1 MPQDPLMPQTPQP
14 KAKPSIDEWEEQVR
28 QKYNIP
34 QKLWRGMAAQE
45 SGGDRNAI
53 SPTGVRGKYQVT
65 ESTAKSYGL
74 DRNDPYQQAEAAAK
88 HLRKLYD
95 TTPQIK
101 SDSGRWWGAVAKY
114 YGGDNA
120 VDEQGNF
127 SDSSID
133 GVSTPLRHV
142 NNLARR
148 IQEMDKQSPSVV
160 NPQNPAAPMVA
171 PAPKPAPMK
180 ARPKPVTTARGPI
193 VQPTQISPLSFTGNA
208 APSSEK
214 LTAQSQQIAQQ
225 IRPEIQ
231 AKQPKPNPFE
241 QRSPVGQLAEMTTTA
256 FLRGA
261 EHLNRGVSHL
271 VGMRKYVPTQGQ
283 SMLSPQAQNALGQQ
297 EARQDEAYPNAA
309 PIYRGIVQGA
319 TEAPAYMLGGAA
331 GTIPAMATAAGL
343 AAIDQDW
350 QNDPKRAA
358 VRTALGSVLPIAGG
372 KALSS
377 VAGRVAPNLV
387 ANSLG
392 GRAVE
397 TVGGALGN
405 VAPAAAEQLYY
416 DRELNLNELGKQAV
430 IGGALG
436 FGTYVHPQTKT
447 MRARPEPHP
456 VDVSKAIMDVGVG
469 ELPPLP
475 ETPPPTTQAEAPIPP
490 TVPPEVPPTAPAQ
503 PTTKPMPP
511 RPGEARIPQ
520 ATEGT
525 RGGIVPRRPGD
536 TIQRPVGPSRI
547 IADNRSAENA
557 TPTTL
562 DDTLMFAERPAVARN
577 MKAEGERVIGEQAQR
592 VAEGTLKEGD
602 FRGPK
607 RGTAKNPKFGQYGD
621 VAYALGRSPYQKTP
635 GDVTRLHSNAVDI
648 PPTESGEIWQKGANA
663 VIGDPEV
670 KAALDLPPEANQE
683 AVRDAVREDVAK
695 RMGLPPDVSLAQVPP
710 NVWLGWARSKGFSP
724 GLIAR
729 MNKSIELAR
738 GKTGGDA
745 LPPNE
750 TPQTPMAT
758 RQATRPSEG
767 EPIPFKRGTTN
778 VEETPAARTAQPE
791 QPETPMRS
799 APEAVPEVPAM
810 GEAATQPAP
819 TGAKVPRT
827 RKPKPSANDRF
838 VEPSKLVPE
847 NVAPVA
853 PVAPEPPVASTLAP
867 KTRKAKAVTLPRTTE
882 PESVT
887 AKANPKDMAPV
898 APRPASRSSY
908 TIQTEDRGDI
918 PVHLQRW
925 DDGSVTIVDYSE
937 GGGMPVEYNA
947 AFAKSKSEQDLL
959 RYVYETLG
967 ITNISKPSSV
977 SLEPKDRSKR
987 KTRDQVTPAVKSAP
1001 ETMAEAAPVEPV
1013 AKTAPTTTTKKAS
1026 PPPLPGKPKYN
1037 EATLREAGFEKVDSQ
1052 LYKAQDG
1059 RSLEYDPDH
1068 SVWQIKRP
1076 SGEGT
1081 ETFSTQKEAIESI
1094 LGKPPAP
1101 VMEAPVR
1108 GAKKVAPT
1116 VTEKAAEAKG
1126 KRAAKKAVVAEK
1138 PMAEKPV
1145 VEVAPSET
1153 KTASVAK
1160 PERVTPLNL
1169 PKQSMSRSNL
1179 DSQLKDLG
1187 LRPAERQSLL
1197 DEAKSTEFRY
1207 EVPGHSLY
1215 KKGGTSERKGQ
1226 SYSVEESSK
1235 VLRKAYA
1242 MKFGEAAVESGVKQS
1257 QSDTRAIAESNLR
1270 RSDDFKVLKE
1280 ASADLTP
1287 KQIESIEKQASDA
1300 GITSEVN
1307 SMLAD
1312 YKSKRTEYRSDPE
1325 LRQYLQDNLRDQQK
1339 QLATTNQPEG
1349 SPTRRFYEKRIQD
1362 LTDEIAALDK
1372 PPVYDRDVE
1381 TSLRELV
1388 DPKTRILSSEGM
1400 RKLRESFS
1408 DEQILKAVKN
1418 SEGKLKIEQDT
1429 RLYDDLQAKSFRES
1443 GTGQPLLR
1451 DKEGIL
1457 GKKHAAYKP
1466 SSIEVI
1472 SEPPSSTKMQQSIA
1486 KAAVAPKEVVAEKP
1500 AVAGAKPA
1508 ETPVEPIPATS
1519 LPETP
1524 SPTKFGKAVEKAK
1537 AARKP
1542 RQANV
1547 EKKTD
1552 VKTTPQVTPQ
1562 VEPEAA
1568 KPVSAL
1574 TKAHQDV
1581 ISAVEGLT
1589 ESLRELNARR
1599 QARIDASGIDLDS
1612 PPLQKSDVKVG
1623 EVVYDQLGREWRVSK
1638 NKKMISSFSQ
1648 EGVRGVRS
1656 EIVEGKEYPITKSY
1670 KREWGWQSDDIAAW
1684 RRGNPR
1690 QVAPQVEPEAAKP
1703 SPAETP
1709 PPAVSEETKPIA
1721 GEKPSLKPKSTT
1733 ATAKKPLADAI
1744 REGQE
1749 PKSNYT
1755 NVKKL
1760 REQGYTDK
1768 EIFKLAADNEEF
1780 DLMRAGSK
1788 PNIEA
1793 TARRNAKG
1801 QPLDP
1806 SGEPYLKGTDGE
1818 YYTPQVT
1825 VRKVEATAPP
1835 AESPAIVPG
1844 VKPAKPR
1851 KTLAKSEDVD
1861 TSGPSRL
1868 KELKAKKAEL
1878 AKKGGVKLTFGSDK
1892 EPSSGGTIMGGGF
1905 GSLQSLFEKAQSKR
1919 AKASPSDLPH
1929 YDKGDD
1935 YVKAV
1940 RELAD
1945 KGKFTPEEKTLI
1957 ENTAK
1962 RVVLG
1967 AESVPD
1973 VAAKVDAKIREI
1985 IGAKANPNVTVPK
1998 VEAAKPTSQK
2008 VEPVEAKTPS
2018 KKASTEPQTAEEYF
2032 QDQLDKD
2039 IWHSDKS
2046 GPANKAN
2053 AEARAALA
2061 EAAAKFRR
2069 GKMTDEQKAR
2079 IVGAAQ
2085 DLMLAGKL
2093 GDDQLITNAR
2103 KALKNASLNDSRAA
2117 KIWEGIK
2124 TSGRTIQTLRYG
2136 TDWSLGFKQ
2145 AGPLTTNIFNVVD
2158 TAKAFKYAAGA
2169 SKSQNRAN
2177 EIHAVLESHPRYDDA
2192 QKSGLELTLFGKHEE
2207 VYQDNP
2213 AMKVPWIKRL
2223 EAGNNALVD
2232 YMRLQEFGKMTS
2244 AIDKQSGL
2252 TEVQK
2257 ADSYKR
2263 AAEVINTLTGR
2274 TNLGEGKLQQVATAL
2289 NGIMASP
2296 RLNISRFKMADPLW
2310 IPKMY
2315 AKDPVVAKQM
2325 FRQAMG
2331 VASTW
2336 MGMYALGA
2344 TTGAFKVVLN
2354 PNDSDFGKV
2363 VIGKTRYDMTGG
2375 MLPVVK
2381 ILLQYGRLGH
2391 AIANEAYENT
2401 DESKAKRQAVWSKTA
2416 YDTTQFLRGR
2426 LGPLYGYA
2434 TDIVLGKDFEKRSV
2448 TLRSTVNPT
2457 DPNFAGYR
2465 LVPPLGVTGAYESY
2479 QMEGMKGV
2487 AKTAIPEFVGIGART
2502 YGQRPGYIGRD
2513 SRVAQEMDDV
2523 GLPASQITRMPK
2535 EPNDV
2540 YKNRT
2545 LTVDEWTTTYGERL
2559 INSPEYKAMS
2569 NEMKVET
2576 LKELRSRITAES
2588 RKAYTKGE
2596 SPDLNKLAPSTI
2608 MTSVTAAQKRLREK
2622 TPREFVNTVK

>member
-436 FGTYVHPQTKT
+436 FGTYVHPQAKT

-456 VDVSKAIMDVGVG
+456 VDVSKAIMDVGEGLV
-469 ELPPLP
+469 PLP
-475 ETPPPTTQAEAPIPP
+475 ETPPPATQAESPIPP

-503 PTTKPMPP
+503 PATKPMPP

-536 TIQRPVGPSRI
+536 TIQRPVGPSRRI
-547 IADNRSAENA
+547 VDNRSAENA

-621 VAYALGRSPYQKTP
+621 VAYALGRSPYQKIP
-635 GDVTRLHSNAVDI
+635 GDVTILHSNAVDI

-791 QPETPMRS
+791 QPETPMRP
-799 APEAVPEVPAM
+799 APEVVPEVPAM

-819 TGAKVPRT
+819 AGTKVPRI

-853 PVAPEPPVASTLAP
+853 PVASEPPVASTLAP

-882 PESVT
+882 PESV
-887 AKANPKDMAPV
+887 
-898 APRPASRSSY
+898 
-908 TIQTEDRGDI
+908 
-918 PVHLQRW
+918 
-925 DDGSVTIVDYSE
+925 
-937 GGGMPVEYNA
+937 
-947 AFAKSKSEQDLL
+947 
-959 RYVYETLG
+959 
-967 ITNISKPSSV
+967 
-977 SLEPKDRSKR
+977 
-987 KTRDQVTPAVKSAP
+987 AVKPAP

-1013 AKTAPTTTTKKAS
+1013 AKTAPATTTKKAS

-1101 VMEAPVR
+1101 AMESPVR

-1207 EVPGHSLY
+1207 EVPGHSIY

-1325 LRQYLQDNLRDQQK
+1325 LRQYLQDNLRDQQER
-1339 QLATTNQPEG
+1339 LAATNQPEG
-1349 SPTRRFYEKRIQD
+1349 SPTRSFYEKRIQD

-1472 SEPPSSTKMQQSIA
+1472 SEPPALTEMQQSIA
-1486 KAAVAPKEVVAEKP
+1486 KA
-1500 AVAGAKPA
+1500 
-1508 ETPVEPIPATS
+1508 
-1519 LPETP
+1519 
-1524 SPTKFGKAVEKAK
+1524 K
-1537 AARKP
+1537 AARVPKQKKSEATK
-1542 RQANV
+1542 QA
-1547 EKKTD
+1547 
-1552 VKTTPQVTPQ
+1552 PPS
-1562 VEPEAA
+1562 EPE
-1568 KPVSAL
+1568 V
-1574 TKAHQDV
+1574 T
-1581 ISAVEGLT
+1581 
-1589 ESLRELNARR
+1589 
-1599 QARIDASGIDLDS
+1599 
-1612 PPLQKSDVKVG
+1612 
-1623 EVVYDQLGREWRVSK
+1623 
-1638 NKKMISSFSQ
+1638 
-1648 EGVRGVRS
+1648 
-1656 EIVEGKEYPITKSY
+1656 
-1670 KREWGWQSDDIAAW
+1670 
-1684 RRGNPR
+1684 
-1690 QVAPQVEPEAAKP
+1690 KP

-1721 GEKPSLKPKSTT
+1721 GEKPTQVKS
-1733 ATAKKPLADAI
+1733 AKGAVKKPLADAI

-1755 NVKKL
+1755 NIKKL

-1825 VRKVEATAPP
+1825 VRKVDATTAPV
-1835 AESPAIVPG
+1835 ESPAIVPG

-1861 TSGPSRL
+1861 TSGPSLL

-1878 AKKGGVKLTFGSDK
+1878 AKKGGVKLTFGADK
-1892 EPSSGGTIMGGGF
+1892 EPPSGGTIMGGGF

-1962 RVVLG
+1962 RVVLS

-1973 VAAKVDAKIREI
+1973 AAAKADAKIREI

-1998 VEAAKPTSQK
+1998 VEAAKPAPPK
-2008 VEPVEAKTPS
+2008 VEPVEAKTKVAKSEGVSESTVSDIPFVKKPKEIRTIPEYIDHLNSLPAS
-2018 KKASTEPQTAEEYF
+2018 KAGQQSPETKAINRIKASLQKVTSAAKEGVVTPAMEQKVINAAESLLKAANSRNPDAIRDAGIDLKRQVRQIPSTKTQSVESPLEFETAEEYLGYLNAKKSPQPKPDTPEYKAMAKAKRALQAVNRMKRSGAIDPEVESRIVSAADDLIQVSKSGDADAISKAQTSLTDAFPAKERKPQTAEEYF

-2069 GKMTDEQKAR
+2069 KQMTDEQKER

-2608 MTSVTAAQKRLREK
+2608 MTSVTAAQKRLPEK
-2622 TPREFVNTVK
+2622 EPREFVNTVK

>member
-45 SGGDRNAI
+45 SGGDRSAV

-436 FGTYVHPQTKT
+436 FGTYVHPQAKT

-456 VDVSKAIMDVGVG
+456 VDVSKAIMDVGEGLV
-469 ELPPLP
+469 PLP
-475 ETPPPTTQAEAPIPP
+475 ETPPPATQAESPIPP

-503 PTTKPMPP
+503 PATKPMPP

-767 EPIPFKRGTTN
+767 EPIPFKRGTTD
-778 VEETPAARTAQPE
+778 VEETPAARTVQPE
-791 QPETPMRS
+791 QPETPMRP
-799 APEAVPEVPAM
+799 APEVVPEVPAM
-810 GEAATQPAP
+810 GEAATKPAP
-819 TGAKVPRT
+819 AGTKVPRT

-853 PVAPEPPVASTLAP
+853 PVAPESPIASTLAP

-1287 KQIESIEKQASDA
+1287 KQIESIQKQASDA

-1325 LRQYLQDNLRDQQK
+1325 LRQYLQDNLRDQQER
-1339 QLATTNQPEG
+1339 LAATNQPEG
-1349 SPTRRFYEKRIQD
+1349 SPTRSFYEKRIQD

-1388 DPKTRILSSEGM
+1388 DPQTRILSSEGM

-1418 SEGKLKIEQDT
+1418 NEGKLKIEQDT

-1472 SEPPSSTKMQQSIA
+1472 SEPPALTEMQQSIA
-1486 KAAVAPKEVVAEKP
+1486 KA
-1500 AVAGAKPA
+1500 
-1508 ETPVEPIPATS
+1508 
-1519 LPETP
+1519 
-1524 SPTKFGKAVEKAK
+1524 K
-1537 AARKP
+1537 AARVPKQKKSEATK
-1542 RQANV
+1542 QA
-1547 EKKTD
+1547 
-1552 VKTTPQVTPQ
+1552 PPS
-1562 VEPEAA
+1562 EPE
-1568 KPVSAL
+1568 V
-1574 TKAHQDV
+1574 T
-1581 ISAVEGLT
+1581 
-1589 ESLRELNARR
+1589 
-1599 QARIDASGIDLDS
+1599 
-1612 PPLQKSDVKVG
+1612 
-1623 EVVYDQLGREWRVSK
+1623 
-1638 NKKMISSFSQ
+1638 
-1648 EGVRGVRS
+1648 
-1656 EIVEGKEYPITKSY
+1656 
-1670 KREWGWQSDDIAAW
+1670 
-1684 RRGNPR
+1684 
-1690 QVAPQVEPEAAKP
+1690 KP

-1721 GEKPSLKPKSTT
+1721 GEKPTQVKS
-1733 ATAKKPLADAI
+1733 AKGAVKKPLADAI

-1755 NVKKL
+1755 NVKRL

-1780 DLMRAGSK
+1780 DLMRAGRK

-1825 VRKVEATAPP
+1825 VRKVDATTPP
-1835 AESPAIVPG
+1835 TESPAIVPG

-1861 TSGPSRL
+1861 TSGPSLL

-1962 RVVLG
+1962 RVVLS

-1973 VAAKVDAKIREI
+1973 AAAKADAKIREI

-1998 VEAAKPTSQK
+1998 VEAAKPAPPK

-2069 GKMTDEQKAR
+2069 KQMTDEQKER

-2401 DESKAKRQAVWSKTA
+2401 DESKAKRQAVWSKTV

>member
-45 SGGDRNAI
+45 SGGDRSAV

-127 SDSSID
+127 SDSSVD

-160 NPQNPAAPMVA
+160 NPQNPAAPVVA
-171 PAPKPAPMK
+171 PTPKPAQMK

-436 FGTYVHPQTKT
+436 FGTYVHPQAKT
-447 MRARPEPHP
+447 MRSRPEPHP

-503 PTTKPMPP
+503 PATKPMPP

-536 TIQRPVGPSRI
+536 TIQRPVGPSRRI
-547 IADNRSAENA
+547 VDNRSAENA

-621 VAYALGRSPYQKTP
+621 VAYALGRSPYQKIP
-635 GDVTRLHSNAVDI
+635 GDVTILHSNAVDI

-791 QPETPMRS
+791 QPETPMRP
-799 APEAVPEVPAM
+799 APEVVPEVPAM
-810 GEAATQPAP
+810 GEAATKPA
-819 TGAKVPRT
+819 TAGAKVPRT

-1013 AKTAPTTTTKKAS
+1013 AQTAPATTTKKVS
-1026 PPPLPGKPKYN
+1026 PTPLPGKPKYN

-1081 ETFSTQKEAIESI
+1081 ETFGTQKEAIESI

-1207 EVPGHSLY
+1207 EVPGHSIY

-1325 LRQYLQDNLRDQQK
+1325 LRQYLQDNLRDQQER
-1339 QLATTNQPEG
+1339 LAATNQPEG
-1349 SPTRRFYEKRIQD
+1349 SPTRSFYEKRIQD

-1388 DPKTRILSSEGM
+1388 DPKTRTLSSKGM
-1400 RKLRESFS
+1400 QKLRESFS
-1408 DEQILKAVKN
+1408 DEQILKAVKD
-1418 SEGKLKIEQDT
+1418 SGGKLKIEQDA
-1429 RLYDDLQAKSFRES
+1429 RPYDDLQAKSFRES

-1457 GKKHAAYKP
+1457 GKKHAVYKP

-1472 SEPPSSTKMQQSIA
+1472 SEPPAPTEMQQSIA
-1486 KAAVAPKEVVAEKP
+1486 KA
-1500 AVAGAKPA
+1500 
-1508 ETPVEPIPATS
+1508 
-1519 LPETP
+1519 
-1524 SPTKFGKAVEKAK
+1524 KAK
-1537 AARKP
+1537 RVAKQKESEATK
-1542 RQANV
+1542 QA
-1547 EKKTD
+1547 
-1552 VKTTPQVTPQ
+1552 PPS
-1562 VEPEAA
+1562 EPE
-1568 KPVSAL
+1568 V
-1574 TKAHQDV
+1574 T
-1581 ISAVEGLT
+1581 
-1589 ESLRELNARR
+1589 
-1599 QARIDASGIDLDS
+1599 
-1612 PPLQKSDVKVG
+1612 
-1623 EVVYDQLGREWRVSK
+1623 
-1638 NKKMISSFSQ
+1638 
-1648 EGVRGVRS
+1648 
-1656 EIVEGKEYPITKSY
+1656 
-1670 KREWGWQSDDIAAW
+1670 
-1684 RRGNPR
+1684 
-1690 QVAPQVEPEAAKP
+1690 KP

-1721 GEKPSLKPKSTT
+1721 GEKPTQVKS
-1733 ATAKKPLADAI
+1733 AKGAVKKPLADAI

-1755 NVKKL
+1755 NIKKL

-1793 TARRNAKG
+1793 TAPRNAKG

-1825 VRKVEATAPP
+1825 VRKVDATTAPV
-1835 AESPAIVPG
+1835 ESPAIVPG

-1892 EPSSGGTIMGGGF
+1892 EPPSGGTIMGGGF

-1998 VEAAKPTSQK
+1998 VEAAKPASPK

-2069 GKMTDEQKAR
+2069 KQMTDEQKER

-2448 TLRSTVNPT
+2448 TLRSTVDPT

-2545 LTVDEWTTTYGERL
+2545 LTVDKWTTTYGERL

-2622 TPREFVNTVK
+2622 KPREFVNTVK

>member
-127 SDSSID
+127 SDASVD

-160 NPQNPAAPMVA
+160 NPQNPAAPVVA
-171 PAPKPAPMK
+171 PAPKPAQMK

-261 EHLNRGVSHL
+261 ERLNRGVSHL

-319 TEAPAYMLGGAA
+319 TEAPAYMLAGAA

-436 FGTYVHPQTKT
+436 FGTYVHPQAKT
-447 MRARPEPHP
+447 MRSRPEPHP

-503 PTTKPMPP
+503 PATKPMPP

-536 TIQRPVGPSRI
+536 TIQRPVGPSRRI
-547 IADNRSAENA
+547 VDNRSAENA

-635 GDVTRLHSNAVDI
+635 GDVTSLHSNAVDI

-778 VEETPAARTAQPE
+778 VEETPAAKPPIIAESDIPEPSSNTRQVEVNGKKIDLTPEQSKAWDDLDKAQEGAKRKVESDYRMFKDREQYEKSLKALGMQLSAKRREIAGALTEKEQAAKDKRDLSNYAGKAVVVNGKSGKVVGNPFGRVRVQFEDGSVATFNPKDIQSGGRNVEKTPAARTAQPE
-791 QPETPMRS
+791 QPETPMRP
-799 APEAVPEVPAM
+799 APEVVPEVPAM

-819 TGAKVPRT
+819 AGTKVPRT

-853 PVAPEPPVASTLAP
+853 PVASEPPVASTLAP

-882 PESVT
+882 PESV
-887 AKANPKDMAPV
+887 
-898 APRPASRSSY
+898 
-908 TIQTEDRGDI
+908 
-918 PVHLQRW
+918 
-925 DDGSVTIVDYSE
+925 
-937 GGGMPVEYNA
+937 
-947 AFAKSKSEQDLL
+947 
-959 RYVYETLG
+959 
-967 ITNISKPSSV
+967 
-977 SLEPKDRSKR
+977 
-987 KTRDQVTPAVKSAP
+987 AVKPAP

-1026 PPPLPGKPKYN
+1026 PPPLPVKPKYN
-1037 EATLREAGFEKVDSQ
+1037 ETTLREAGFEKVDSQ

-1207 EVPGHSLY
+1207 EVPGHSIY

-1325 LRQYLQDNLRDQQK
+1325 LRQYLQDNLRDQQER
-1339 QLATTNQPEG
+1339 LAATNQPEG
-1349 SPTRRFYEKRIQD
+1349 SPTRSFYEKRIQD

-1388 DPKTRILSSEGM
+1388 DPKTRTLSSKGM
-1400 RKLRESFS
+1400 QKLRESFS
-1408 DEQILKAVKN
+1408 DEQILKAVKD
-1418 SEGKLKIEQDT
+1418 SGGKLKIEQDA
-1429 RLYDDLQAKSFRES
+1429 RPYDDLQAKSFRES

-1457 GKKHAAYKP
+1457 GKKHAVYKP

-1472 SEPPSSTKMQQSIA
+1472 SEPPAPTEMQQSIA
-1486 KAAVAPKEVVAEKP
+1486 KA
-1500 AVAGAKPA
+1500 
-1508 ETPVEPIPATS
+1508 
-1519 LPETP
+1519 
-1524 SPTKFGKAVEKAK
+1524 KAK
-1537 AARKP
+1537 RVAKQKESEATK
-1542 RQANV
+1542 QA
-1547 EKKTD
+1547 
-1552 VKTTPQVTPQ
+1552 PPS
-1562 VEPEAA
+1562 EPE
-1568 KPVSAL
+1568 V
-1574 TKAHQDV
+1574 T
-1581 ISAVEGLT
+1581 
-1589 ESLRELNARR
+1589 
-1599 QARIDASGIDLDS
+1599 
-1612 PPLQKSDVKVG
+1612 
-1623 EVVYDQLGREWRVSK
+1623 
-1638 NKKMISSFSQ
+1638 
-1648 EGVRGVRS
+1648 
-1656 EIVEGKEYPITKSY
+1656 
-1670 KREWGWQSDDIAAW
+1670 
-1684 RRGNPR
+1684 
-1690 QVAPQVEPEAAKP
+1690 KP

-1721 GEKPSLKPKSTT
+1721 GEKPTQVKS
-1733 ATAKKPLADAI
+1733 AKGAVKKPLADAI

-1755 NVKKL
+1755 NIKKL

-1825 VRKVEATAPP
+1825 VRKVDATTAPV
-1835 AESPAIVPG
+1835 ESPAIVPG

-1892 EPSSGGTIMGGGF
+1892 EPPSGGTIMGGGF

-1998 VEAAKPTSQK
+1998 VEAAKPAPPK

-2069 GKMTDEQKAR
+2069 KQMTDEQKER

-2545 LTVDEWTTTYGERL
+2545 LTVDKWTTTYGERL